1 MDSDATTGRL
11 AAMQLAGK
19 GNFSGATAILRQ
31 VAAASD
37 DPEDRFRLGTMA
49 YLLTDFVEAQAQ
61 LEHAYRDFQSRG
73 LPRRAAMAA
82 TMLGRV
88 HCDMFDDKLVGR
100 AWLARALRLLEHEEP
115 CVEKGYVLVG
125 LFGAYVES
133 ADELEVSATAA
144 LDIAHRFQDR
154 NLECKAL

>member
-49 YLLTDFVEAQAQ
+49 YLLTDFGEAQAQ

-88 HCDMFDDKLVGR
+88 HCDMFDDKVVGR

-133 ADELEVSATAA
+133 ADELEVS
-144 LDIAHRFQDR
+144 
-154 NLECKAL
+154 